1 MTITDAIAVGY
12 MEDTDA
18 FAAVALAYSWLMATS
33 LIGFGMASVL
43 DTLASQAHGYENS
56 ERLAALLL
64 RSAFA
69 VSLTA
74 VPIGLLWWNTE
85 GSLLALRQDPRIA
98 ALAGSYVRLQLPGL
112 WPFLM
117 YQCLT
122 KWLQAQE
129 IVSPSMIVG
138 LAANA
143 LNVFT
148 NWALIFWMDMGFVG
162 APIAT
167 SISRTFLFLGLL
179 GYCWWVGLLKPFG
192 LARTWERCLTRAGLR
207 EYGVL
212 AVSAVGMLCFEAWG
226 FEFTTML
233 AGLLGNVSL
242 AAHEVAY
249 NILDVGFAFAVG
261 TSVAASTG
269 VGTLIGRGDAA
280 GARRYSVVVIVASVV
295 ATTIAGC
302 GLATVRH
309 RIGRAFSSDPA
320 VLEALK
326 PLLPVLISFLSLDSL
341 QTTTGGAL
349 RGAGRPGTGAIVQFS
364 GFYLVGLPL
373 GAHLAFRGGMGV
385 AGLWYGLAV
394 GLACVSLALIVAL
407 SRTDWEA
414 RAREAVARCAADA
427 IADVAGGGGA
437 AAGTAA
443 GIVSAL

>member
-1 MTITDAIAVGY
+1 
-12 MEDTDA
+12 
-18 FAAVALAYSWLMATS
+18 MATS

-43 DTLASQAHGYENS
+43 DTLATQAHGYENG

-74 VPIGLLWWNTE
+74 LPIGALWWSTE
-85 GSLLALRQDPRIA
+85 RCLLPLGQDPRIA
-98 ALAGSYVRLQLPGL
+98 ALAGTYVRTQLPGL

-117 YQCLT
+117 YQVLT

-129 IVSPSMIVG
+129 IVAPSMAVG

-143 LNVFT
+143 LNVAS
-148 NWALIFWMDMGFVG
+148 NWFFIFKLDMGFIG

-167 SISRTFLFLGLL
+167 SLSRTFLFGGLL
-179 GYCWWVGLLKPFG
+179 WYCWAYGLLKPFG
-192 LARTWERCLTRAGLR
+192 VARTWERALTRVGVR
-207 EYGVL
+207 EYCGL

-233 AGLLGNVSL
+233 AGLLGSVSL

-280 GARRYSVVVIVASVV
+280 GARRYSVVVIATSL
-295 ATTIAGC
+295 ATTMLAGC
-302 GLATVRH
+302 VLSGVRH
-309 RIGRAFSSDPA
+309 RIGGVFSTDPA

-326 PLLPVLISFLSLDSL
+326 PLLPVLITFLSLDSL

-349 RGAGRPGTGAIVQFS
+349 RGAGRPGMGAIVQFS

-373 GAHLAFRGGMGV
+373 GAHLAFRRGLGV

-394 GLACVSLALIVAL
+394 GLGCVSAALLLAL

-414 RAREAVARCAADA
+414 RARDAVARCAADA
-427 IADVAGGGGA
+427 PAVGGVAGGGGGGGSGGGGA
-437 AAGTAA
+437 APPVEG
-443 GIVSAL
+443 GVLV